1 MNIGQ
6 LPCKIVGLSNQEY
19 HSLREF
25 DGRSFFHAVETSDG
39 VSQLWLDKGRSLWNG
54 NSATTLGSQFDD
66 LVTGMLGGKTFDDL
80 VVVPPAEVLD
90 ARGAKS
96 GKAYKEWAAGQTG
109 VICTADQRDQF
120 RLMVDNMLGNDAVY
134 ALWHETTETQVSVF
148 FELHGHKCKVR
159 PDACTPSRWWDL
171 KTTSHGWDRIYRSV
185 VDYGYD
191 MQEALYVSGAVAL
204 GMDPFRMP
212 FVFVQTV
219 PPYGCRAF
227 YLPEEMVANAQQR
240 LNSVME
246 QVRLRRATGM
256 YMPAEANEIVEL
268 EVPRWALKKEEE
280 VVL

>member
-1 MNIGQ
+1 MNIDQ
-6 LPCKIVGLSNQEY
+6 LPCKIIGMSNEEY

-25 DGRSFFHAVETSDG
+25 DGRSFFHAVEKSDG
-39 VSQLWLDKGRSLWNG
+39 VSQLWLDKGLSLWGG
-54 NSATTLGSQFDD
+54 NSATSKGSDFDAM
-66 LVTGMLGGKTFDDL
+66 VTGVLEGKRFEDMCVT
-80 VVVPPAEVLD
+80 PPAEVLD
-90 ARGAKS
+90 ARGARS
-96 GKAYKEWAAGQTG
+96 GKAYKEWAATQTG
-109 VICTADQRDQF
+109 VICTAEQREQF
-120 RLMVDNMLGNDAVY
+120 SRMLNNMLGNEAVY
-134 ALWHETTETQVSVF
+134 ELMKETTETQVSVF
-148 FELHGHKCKVR
+148 FELNGHKCKVR
-159 PDACTPSRWWDL
+159 PDACTPTRWWDL

-212 FVFVQTV
+212 FIFVQTV
-219 PPYGCRAF
+219 APYGCRAF

-246 QVRLRRATGM
+246 QVRLRRSTGM

-268 EVPRWALKKEEE
+268 EVPRWALRKEEE

>member
-1 MNIGQ
+1 MIPDQ
-6 LPCKIVGLSNQEY
+6 LPCKIVGMPNEEY

-25 DGRSFFHAVETSDG
+25 DGRSFFHSVEKNDG
-39 VSQLWLDKGRSLWNG
+39 EAQLWMDKGLSLWGG
-54 NSATTLGSQFDD
+54 NSATSKGSDFDA
-66 LVTGMLGGKTFDDL
+66 LVTGVLEGKRFEDMCVT
-80 VVVPPAEVLD
+80 PPADVLD
-90 ARGAKS
+90 ARGARS

-109 VICTADQRDQF
+109 VICTADQREQF
-120 RLMVDNMLGNDAVY
+120 SRMLDNMLGNEAVY
-134 ALWHETTETQVSVF
+134 ALMKETTEAQVSVF
-148 FELHGHKCKVR
+148 FELSGHKCKVR
-159 PDACTPSRWWDL
+159 PDACTPTRWWDL

-212 FVFVQTV
+212 FIFVQTV
-219 PPYGCRAF
+219 APYGCRAF